1 MREWVEG
8 DAGVASARGA
18 GARGAGAANAR
29 ARRASGGARAST
41 VTRDGGGT
49 TVAFL
54 CSRTRGVRG
63 EWGGERLT
71 DASIFSRTFSSSQ
84 AVPSCSPCCSSRN
97 IDVFTVPTCAEDG
110 LKVDLLE
117 TVKKLDALH
126 ARSRRADEAGV
137 PRRVLVYCMSGQSR
151 APSVAVAYLMYSER
165 RGVEDAIKSLNRR
178 YPRGHPGVR
187 LKPADTESLR
197 NSRRNCTP
205 PRARRGTRRPGRRVI
220 RFDSIRFDS
229 IRFDSIRA
237 SRRRPSTTARE

>member
-1 MREWVEG
+1 MR
-8 DAGVASARGA
+8 RG
-18 GARGAGAANAR
+18 RR
-29 ARRASGGARAST
+29 PRRASGRAGGGRERARAALREGARASA

-54 CSRTRGVRG
+54 CSRRRGVRG

-165 RGVEDAIKSLNRR
+165 RDVEDAIKSLNRR

-197 NSRRNCTP
+197 EFETQLYAAA
-205 PRARRGTRRPGRRVI
+205 RAAEGRRRGPGG
-220 RFDSIRFDS
+220 
-229 IRFDSIRA
+229 A
-237 SRRRPSTTARE
+237 

>member
-1 MREWVEG
+1 M
-8 DAGVASARGA
+8 
-18 GARGAGAANAR
+18 
-29 ARRASGGARAST
+29 
-41 VTRDGGGT
+41 TRDGGGT

-54 CSRTRGVRG
+54 CSRTRGVKG

-165 RGVEDAIKSLNRR
+165 RDVEDAIKSLNRR

-197 NSRRNCTP
+197 EFETQLYAAA
-205 PRARRGTRRPGRRVI
+205 RADEGREGPGG
-220 RFDSIRFDS
+220 
-229 IRFDSIRA
+229 A
-237 SRRRPSTTARE
+237 

>member
-1 MREWVEG
+1 MRVPERAHSSDDETNEPSDRG
-8 DAGVASARGA
+8 DDDAHCRACGHDHAPGTTCGVCGHHREKCDRKANGVAECA
-18 GARGAGAANAR
+18 
-29 ARRASGGARAST
+29 ARRRGDPIIE
-41 VTRDGGGT
+41 VIDK
-49 TVAFL
+49 FL
-54 CSRTRGVRG
+54 CLGAFEHTCREEVLLACGIRTVMN
-63 EWGGERLT
+63 
-71 DASIFSRTFSSSQ
+71 

-197 NSRRNCTP
+197 EFETQLYAAA
-205 PRARRGTRRPGRRVI
+205 RADEGREGPGG
-220 RFDSIRFDS
+220 
-229 IRFDSIRA
+229 A
-237 SRRRPSTTARE
+237 